1 MRRWSK
7 EKKEPGVRL
16 DSAQREDGS
25 LVLSLSGRL
34 DATTIAAIWQDA
46 VEKVDNAARPRLI
59 LQAEKVE
66 YCDGA
71 GVGLLV
77 ELCCRQHRQGGAFEL
92 QGLRPEF
99 RQLFDL
105 FNPAALPESSR
116 SRGEPVHLPE
126 EVGRATWRVWEW
138 IRELI
143 AFLGE
148 LTVSLIDTARRPRR
162 MRWRE
167 IMLISEKSGVNALPV
182 VLLVSF
188 LVGLI
193 MAFQAAIPL
202 RQFGAEI
209 FVANLIGLSMLRELA
224 PLMTAMVLAGR
235 SGSAFAA
242 EIGTMKVNEEIDA
255 LKTMGL
261 DPVRFLVVN
270 RVIAV
275 MLIIPLLTAF
285 SGLVGVMGGSVV
297 LLSLGYPL
305 SAYINQLL
313 GAVTWIDISGGL
325 FKSVFFGLIVASIG
339 CLHGLQTKMGAS
351 AVGDSATRAVVSGNV
366 LIIIA
371 DGIFAVIFFYLGI

>member
-1 MRRWSK
+1 MRMRSK
-7 EKKEPGVRL
+7 KKEEPGVRL
-16 DSAQREDGS
+16 QSGQKEDGS

-34 DATTIAAIWQDA
+34 DATTIAAVWQRA
-46 VEKVDNAARPRLI
+46 VDEVDRARPRRLV
-59 LQAEKVE
+59 LEASEVE

-71 GVGLLV
+71 GIGLLV
-77 ELCCRQHRQGGAFEL
+77 ELCFRQHRHGGEYEL
-92 QGLRPEF
+92 QGLRPRY

-105 FNPAALPESSR
+105 FNPSVLPESPR
-116 SRGEPVHLPE
+116 SAAEPAHLPE

-138 IRELI
+138 IRDFI
-143 AFLGE
+143 TFVGE
-148 LTVSLIDTARRPRR
+148 LTASLLDAARRPRR

-209 FVANLIGLSMLRELA
+209 FIADLIGLSMLRELA

-275 MLIIPLLTAF
+275 MLIIPLLTIFA
-285 SGLVGVMGGSVV
+285 GLVGVMGGSIV

-305 SAYINQLL
+305 TAYVNQLL
-313 GAVTWIDISGGL
+313 GAVTWIDVAGGL
-325 FKSVFFGLIVASIG
+325 FKSVFFGLIVAGIG

-371 DGIFAVIFFYLGI
+371 DGIFAVLFFVLGI